1 MKVHRSSYG
10 QQRKHQELQP
20 ITPQLWVNSEDQKM
34 PSPTANILA
43 EEYPLTKGRRIPP
56 LPKGEEYPLIK
67 GWKKLSFESITLCDK
82 HQANTLRN
90 AWSTV
95 LNSDNAAC
103 CELEPGWCL
112 ENWPQ
117 AKAACHLTSSDKI
130 WDKGTK
136 VQRYKSSKVEKLERS
151 KKGSTMKLKNNK
163 QRCFEEWKTHIG
175 TAPHIYAVPNGRL
188 F

>member
-1 MKVHRSSYG
+1 MRSSYG

-82 HQANTLRN
+82 HQENTLRN
-90 AWSTV
+90 AQSLCV
-95 LNSDNAAC
+95 CSKRAKEYSFEIRQCRLLQ
-103 CELEPGWCL
+103 LEPGWCL
-112 ENWPQ
+112 DNWPQ
-117 AKAACHLTSSDKI
+117 AKVACHLTSSDK
-130 WDKGTK
+130 GTK
-136 VQRYKSSKVEKLERS
+136 VQKYRSTKVQKFKS
-151 KKGSTMKLKNNK
+151 
-163 QRCFEEWKTHIG
+163 
-175 TAPHIYAVPNGRL
+175 
-188 F
+188 